1 MLETRSNFEAA
12 LIKSDKHA
20 LTLGAIADLFTGI
33 GSYDAGDF
41 KHTIQDRPVFQ
52 MSDADRAAVL
62 QVYTSAG
69 LPLGSAMKLA
79 GYPED
84 VIAEAVAG
92 RAAENAANTARVAQA
107 FNAGQLPP
115 TS

>member
-1 MLETRSNFEAA
+1 M
-12 LIKSDKHA
+12 
-20 LTLGAIADLFTGI
+20 GI

-41 KHTIQDRPVFQ
+41 DHTINARPVFP
-52 MSDADRAAVL
+52 MDDTDRAALL
-62 QVYTSAG
+62 QIYTAAG

-79 GYPED
+79 GYPQD
-84 VIAEAVAG
+84 VIDEAVAG

-115 TS
+115 TG